1 MSGCIHALVG
11 GGQVDG
17 WMGGWVHGWVGGWIQ
32 SQAGGADYNG
42 TT

>member
-1 MSGCIHALVG
+1 
-11 GGQVDG
+11 
-17 WMGGWVHGWVGGWIQ
+17 MGGWVHGWVGGWIQ